1 MVLEPHSYP
10 SLPRTPELAPS
21 TLSSPCW
28 PPAPCYPR
36 KPSTVKATFSPSVN
50 MAEGGRA
57 AYFLP
62 PHCHFS
68 HCLPS
73 AVFLLSEF
81 MLLACSD
88 FFPSSPKPS
97 LYLLPSSPAI
107 SVIILEEFCFHAPFQ
122 YWEPMVPSVKAG
134 HVHTVSTAWKTIP
147 KNDRF
152 SVSPGTSSPQCSPTL
167 LKFSCLQAGSH
178 LDALKSHL

>member
-73 AVFLLSEF
+73 TVFLLSEF

-97 LYLLPSSPAI
+97 LYLLPSSPGYFCHYPGGVLLPC
-107 SVIILEEFCFHAPFQ
+107 SLPIL
-122 YWEPMVPSVKAG
+122 
-134 HVHTVSTAWKTIP
+134 
-147 KNDRF
+147 
-152 SVSPGTSSPQCSPTL
+152 GTN
-167 LKFSCLQAGSH
+167 
-178 LDALKSHL
+178 DALCEGRARAHGIYSMENRT